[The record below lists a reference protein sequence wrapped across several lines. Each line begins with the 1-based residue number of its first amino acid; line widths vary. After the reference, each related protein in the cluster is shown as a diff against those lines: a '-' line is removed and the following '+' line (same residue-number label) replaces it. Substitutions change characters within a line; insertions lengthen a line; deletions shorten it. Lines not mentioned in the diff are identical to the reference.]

1 MKMGMGFPL
10 PDISNLPGPSRP
22 GGDIP
27 VDPTAPTNF
36 IELQLSAFLTQLEN
50 SSFVIGLEN

>member
-1 MKMGMGFPL
+1 MGFPL

-36 IELQLSAFLTQLEN
+36 LELQLSAFLAQLEN